1 MNDAHWLLNSN
12 TPKVLLGLPSMS
24 AVLSPVSMCL
34 SGYCLYKISTLS
46 LLIMTFMRQPLMNQ
60 GHAIMSNVFETAPIY
75 DRSTTTSHEDA
86 SGSKFPNAFMYAT
99 GASMILITSM
109 LAILTCCYC
118 LKSRRI
124 TCKWCTESTVSVND
138 DEHIAQ
144 SVSETDPDHLD
155 EMELEYFDY

>member
-86 SGSKFPNAFMYAT
+86 SGSKLPNAFMYAT
-99 GASMILITSM
+99 GAFMILIASM
-109 LAILTCCYC
+109 LAILTFFAIV
-118 LKSRRI
+118 LNLVVSHANGALNQRFPL
-124 TCKWCTESTVSVND
+124 TMTSTSLS
-138 DEHIAQ
+138 Q
-144 SVSETDPDHLD
+144 
-155 EMELEYFDY
+155 